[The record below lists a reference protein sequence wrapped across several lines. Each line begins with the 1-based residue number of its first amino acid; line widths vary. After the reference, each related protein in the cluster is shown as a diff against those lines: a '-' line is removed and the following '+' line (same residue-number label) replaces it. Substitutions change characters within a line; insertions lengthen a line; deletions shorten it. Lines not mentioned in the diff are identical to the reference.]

1 VIAESHNT
9 CWQFPDF
16 GGVRLGRDHAYST
29 HAHTPHTQK
38 PLGLHVSLGKI
49 FEMCIEGT
57 VFQGKDKTGFL
68 LGFGG
73 CFGIK
78 KIERN
83 M

>member
-1 VIAESHNT
+1 
-9 CWQFPDF
+9 
-16 GGVRLGRDHAYST
+16 
-29 HAHTPHTQK
+29 
-38 PLGLHVSLGKI
+38 VSLGKI